1 MHGNLS
7 YWFNSAEPYVP
18 NEALSTCI
26 TADVCIIGGGVTGLS
41 SAYHLRKKDPHVS
54 VALLEGHVIGYGASG
69 RNAGQMIVAVG
80 DNNFRAQLKR
90 YGADKLRELHT
101 YTHEGIDVIETM
113 TREHNIACD
122 FSASGYLLMGLESEG
137 DENLNS
143 YMKFSQSIGQDR
155 FLESISARDIA
166 AEFNSAHFGSAIFD
180 RRGGQFNPLKFIR
193 GLKQAA
199 MTLGANIYEH
209 SPVASIE
216 RSVSHITVR
225 TGRGVVRCSKLVI
238 ATNAYSHLLDG
249 LKDFAFERNQTPIMV
264 YANVTAPLSPSQWQQ
279 LGWARRCGVNVL
291 SDLFFSFAPTAD
303 GRLLYVGGYY
313 THAPSGNEMSP
324 EISTGFMNNG
334 PKQLAAFFP
343 NLAGV
348 PTTQSWGG
356 PISVTRDY
364 IPHIG
369 VLSDPRISYANGCWG
384 HGMPLGARNGQTLA
398 DLALD
403 RQSADTQ
410 AWLIRRDKSNW
421 PPRAMTPF
429 IVQSVSSVLRYGVRR
444 KAAKLGMGF
453 DPEES
458 V

>member
-1 MHGNLS
+1 MHDNLS
-7 YWFNSAEPYVP
+7 YWFNSAEPYIP
-18 NEALSTCI
+18 NEVLNTCETVDI
-26 TADVCIIGGGVTGLS
+26 CIIGGGVTGLS
-41 SAYHLRKKDPHVS
+41 TAYHLRKKNPHVS
-54 VALLEGHVIGYGASG
+54 VALLEGQVIGYGASG
-69 RNAGQMIVAVG
+69 RNAGQMIVSVG
-80 DNNFRAQLKR
+80 DNDFRAQLKR

-101 YTHEGIDVIETM
+101 YVHEGIDVIKTM

-122 FSASGYLLMGLESEG
+122 LNPSGYLLMGLKSEG
-137 DENLNS
+137 NENLNS
-143 YMKFSQSIGQDR
+143 YMKFSQSIYQDQ
-155 FLESISARDIA
+155 FLESISERDIA
-166 AEFNSAHFGSAIFD
+166 AEFTSAYFGSAIFD

-193 GLKQAA
+193 GLKQVA
-199 MTLGANIYEH
+199 MKLGVNIFEH

-216 RSVSHITVR
+216 RNASHITLR
-225 TGRGVVRCSKLVI
+225 TGCGVVRCNKLVI
-238 ATNAYSHLLDG
+238 ATNAYSHLLEG
-249 LKDFAFERNQTPIMV
+249 LKDVAFERNQTPIMV
-264 YANVTAPLSPSQWQQ
+264 YANVTAPLSASQWQQ

-291 SDLFFSFAPTAD
+291 SNLFYSFAPTAD

-324 EISTGFMNNG
+324 EISTGFMSNG

-348 PTTQSWGG
+348 PTAQSWGG

-369 VLSDPRISYANGCWG
+369 VLADPRISYANGCWG

-403 RQSADTQ
+403 LHSTDTR
-410 AWLIRRDKSNW
+410 AWLVRRNKSYW
-421 PPRAMTPF
+421 PLRSITPL

-444 KAAKLGMGF
+444 KASKLGMSF
-453 DPEES
+453 EPE
-458 V
+458 